1 VARFVLRELMAPL
14 LESSNG
20 GRFLPFSLQQAA
32 GIPIASGRAQPH
44 HFTGR
49 PAVTPSTE
57 TLRLQLIRDLARLH
71 HLILRVAAGDR
82 SLKPERDDLERL
94 VMMTL
99 HLWKC
104 SR

>member
-1 VARFVLRELMAPL
+1 
-14 LESSNG
+14 
-20 GRFLPFSLQQAA
+20 
-32 GIPIASGRAQPH
+32 
-44 HFTGR
+44 
-49 PAVTPSTE
+49 VTPSTE